1 MHRRSCSRICD
12 DGLTSRNDDDNVA
25 VGAGSAALGVIHAGL
40 RDQRHCVPS
49 RLRDREGGPLKVQLN
64 GGEQTTFVRADG
76 SFVFRDLEPARYVVD
91 IPSTQF
97 LFSQYKVDVAAD
109 GLIRALE
116 YKYPG
121 APKMRADY
129 PLIVEPVKQLD
140 YFEQRGKFNL
150 LGLIMNPSF
159 LTIVCPSGCCIFCPS
174 CRREWVRACVAWGRS
189 ISSLDTDLSCCLYR
203 PGRDE
208 ESAGGD
214 GSHRPVVTAG
224 GMLGGG
230 QTNADDSDDD

>member
-1 MHRRSCSRICD
+1 MMTMSSTRLWALLLLATCAQAWEIS
-12 DGLTSRNDDDNVA
+12 GTVYPQ
-25 VGAGSAALGVIHAGL
+25 GSVTEK
-40 RDQRHCVPS
+40 V
-49 RLRDREGGPLKVQLN
+49 EPLKVQLN
-64 GGEQTTFVRADG
+64 GGEQTTFVRSDG
-76 SFVFRDLEPARYVVD
+76 SFVFRDLEPGRYVVD

-129 PLIVEPVKQLD
+129 PLNVEPVKQLD
-140 YFEQRGKFNL
+140 YFEQREKFNL

-159 LTIVCPSGCCIFCPS
+159 LTIVVPIGLLYLLPKLQ
-174 CRREWVRACVAWGRS
+174 EGMDPEEMKKAQEEMGATDP
-189 ISSLDTDLSCCLYR
+189 SSLL
-203 PGRDE
+203 
-208 ESAGGD
+208 A
-214 GSHRPVVTAG
+214 

-230 QTNADDSDDD
+230 QNNAEDSDDD